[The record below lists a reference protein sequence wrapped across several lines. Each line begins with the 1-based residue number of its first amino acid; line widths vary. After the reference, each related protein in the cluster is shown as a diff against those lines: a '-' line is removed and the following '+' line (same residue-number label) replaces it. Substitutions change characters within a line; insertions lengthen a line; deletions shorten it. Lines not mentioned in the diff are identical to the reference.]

1 MSHHRRAA
9 LRFLGAT
16 ALAPLGSRSAF
27 AEPTVA
33 EPRVA
38 EIRGRPIPALLPRE
52 PDRRLFGRLTFRGGL
67 DLTSDDPDFGGWS
80 GLWRSGDGRQLVAIS
95 DRANWL
101 TASVQEEGGRPVA
114 LADATIAPMLGPEG
128 RPLRQSRAFDTE
140 SLSMADGDAYVGIE
154 RVHEV
159 RRFPWG
165 RDGVRARGT
174 PVPVP
179 PELGQLPFNEGLE
192 ALASAPSSHPL
203 AGSLVAIA
211 ERAREGDDSP
221 TRGWVLTGSR
231 RFSFE
236 VARSH
241 GFDITD
247 IGFLPNG
254 EALLLERRFRLAI
267 GVACRIRRLAPDVFR
282 PDARVDGEVIFEAD
296 RGFEIDNM
304 EGVAVHRDPRSGE
317 TVVTLLS
324 DNNFSFLQR
333 TLLLEFALSG

>member
-1 MSHHRRAA
+1 LTFDRRAA
-9 LRFLGAT
+9 FRLLGAA
-16 ALAPLGSRSAF
+16 ALAPVASRAAF
-27 AEPTVA
+27 AEPKAA
-33 EPRVA
+33 EPRSA
-38 EIRGRPIPALLPRE
+38 QIRATPIPALLPRE
-52 PDRRLFGRLTFRGGL
+52 PDRRRFGRLTFRGGL
-67 DLTSDDPDFGGWS
+67 ELTSDDSEFGGWS

-101 TASVQEEGGRPVA
+101 TASVQEEGGRLLA
-114 LADATIAPMLGPEG
+114 LSDATIAPMLGPEG
-128 RPLRQSRAFDTE
+128 LPLRGTRGFDTE
-140 SLSMADGDAYVGIE
+140 ALAMAEGMAYVGIE

-159 RRFPWG
+159 RRFAWA

-179 PELGQLPFNEGLE
+179 PEIGQLPFNESLE
-192 ALASAPSSHPL
+192 ALGSPSAPHPL

-211 ERAREGDDSP
+211 ERAREGDDAP
-221 TRGWVLTGSR
+221 TRGWVLNGSR
-231 RFSFE
+231 PFSFE

-296 RGFEIDNM
+296 RGYEIDNM

-317 TVVTLLS
+317 TVLTLIS